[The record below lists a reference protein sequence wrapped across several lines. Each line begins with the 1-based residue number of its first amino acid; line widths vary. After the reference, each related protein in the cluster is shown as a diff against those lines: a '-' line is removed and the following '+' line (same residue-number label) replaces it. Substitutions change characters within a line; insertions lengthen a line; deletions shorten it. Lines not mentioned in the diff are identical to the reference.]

1 MQFIDE
7 QRVSELLSLEE
18 LIPAMR
24 QALIDFSGG
33 AIRQPARRFVDVPGS
48 TGFFGAMPAAASGA
62 LGAKL
67 VSAYPD
73 NGSKGLAAHH
83 AVIVMFDP
91 STGVPIVSMDGRL
104 ITELRTAAVT
114 AAFLDAAAPET
125 IRSVAVLGAGL
136 QAHAHIDAL
145 RLVRRFDDLR
155 IWNRTASR
163 AEHLAAETG
172 GRSMTCEQAVRDAD
186 VVIVATA
193 SREPVLDGNWLKPGA
208 RVASVGWS
216 GQDGA
221 ELDAVTMS
229 NVVIVDSREGTAA
242 ESGNVRRYAPQI
254 RGELGELFA
263 GRIQVDADETVV
275 FDSIG
280 MACQDVVAA
289 ALVCRKL
296 KGCLVD
302 LNGRP

>member
-73 NGSKGLAAHH
+73 NGNKGLAAHH

-145 RLVRRFDDLR
+145 RLVRQFDDLR

-302 LNGRP
+302 LNVRP